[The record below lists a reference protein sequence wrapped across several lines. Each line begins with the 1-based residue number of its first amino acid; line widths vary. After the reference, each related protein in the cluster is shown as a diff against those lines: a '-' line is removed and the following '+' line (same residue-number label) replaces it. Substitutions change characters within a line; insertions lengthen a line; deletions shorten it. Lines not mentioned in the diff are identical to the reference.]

1 MQLKPIGYKK
11 EYERIIANKI
21 IIWLWSNIFKECFSI
36 MRSKTVENA
45 SNKLIEAIQSGLI
58 YYQDGAFYSSRVK
71 FSNEIAKEL
80 EGIGAKYSKY
90 RKAYVI
96 DKSKLPIET
105 LWAIDTV
112 RAVTSQ
118 RVATMQ
124 AYLTYQLGRLGD
136 LEKKLVFDDAVNQI
150 MLDLQKRL
158 YNNAKK
164 QKIELITPKLTE
176 FRRNEIAKRYTENLD
191 FWIKNWT
198 NENIIKMREVVGQ
211 MSINGK
217 SRKDIENYIVKEFGI
232 AQRKAKFLA
241 RNESAI
247 ATTSYLQAKYKEEGF
262 THYKWI
268 TNLDGRERPLH
279 KELNGKTYSF
289 ENPPIIDERTGQRGL
304 PAETYNCR
312 CLMSPVVNKEF
323 WNNRRQLYKA
333 QNSLIEKIKELINV
347 KKQ

>member
-11 EYERIIANKI
+11 EYERVIANQI
-21 IIWLWSNIFKECFSI
+21 IIWLWSNIFKECFTI
-36 MRSKTVENA
+36 LRSKTVANA
-45 SNKLIEAIQSGLI
+45 SNKLIEALNAGLI

-105 LWAIDTV
+105 LWAIDTAK
-112 RAVTSQ
+112 AVTAQKVS
-118 RVATMQ
+118 TIQ

-136 LEKKLVFDDAVNQI
+136 LEKKLVFDEAVNQI

-191 FWIKNWT
+191 FWIKDWLPQD
-198 NENIIKMREVVGQ
+198 IIKMRETVGQ
-211 MSINGK
+211 MAINGK
-217 SRKDIENYIVKEFGI
+217 SRKDIENYIVKEFGKD
-232 AQRKAKFLA
+232 QRKARFLA

-247 ATTSYLQAKYKEEGF
+247 ATTSYLQAKYKDEGF

-268 TNLDGRERPLH
+268 TNLDGRERESH
-279 KELNGKTYSF
+279 RELNGKVFSF
-289 ENPPIIDERTGQRGL
+289 DNPPIIDERTGQRGL

-312 CLMSPVVNKEF
+312 CLMSPVINKEF

-333 QNSLIEKIKELINV
+333 QNSLIEKIKGFING
-347 KKQ
+347 K

>member
-11 EYERIIANKI
+11 EYERVIANQI
-21 IIWLWSNIFKECFSI
+21 IIWLWANIYKECFSI
-36 MRSKTVENA
+36 MRSRTVEN
-45 SNKLIEAIQSGLI
+45 STNKIVEAIQSGLI

-105 LWAIDTV
+105 LWAIDTA
-112 RAVTSQ
+112 RAVVSQ
-118 RVATMQ
+118 KVDTLQ

-136 LEKKLVFDDAVNQI
+136 LEKKLVFDEAVNQI

-158 YNNAKK
+158 YKNAQK

-191 FWIKNWT
+191 FWIKDWIPQD
-198 NENIIKMREVVGQ
+198 IIKMRETVGQ
-211 MSINGK
+211 MAIDGK
-217 SRKDIENYIVKEFGI
+217 SRKDIENYIVKEFGKD
-232 AQRKAKFLA
+232 QRKARFLA

-247 ATTSYLQAKYKEEGF
+247 ATTSYLQAKYREEGF
-262 THYKWI
+262 THFKWV
-268 TNLDGRERPLH
+268 TNLDGRERKTH
-279 KELNGKTYSF
+279 RELNGEVFSF
-289 ENPPIIDERTGQRGL
+289 DNPPIIDERTGQRGL

-312 CLMSPVVNKEF
+312 CLMSPVINKEF

-333 QNSLIEKIKELINV
+333 QNSLIGKIKEIING
-347 KKQ
+347 K